1 MGASR
6 CLVESTS
13 EEKSKNEK
21 EESDRGCPNNK
32 MGMFMASKLG
42 CDKMNEKKKTK
53 ISRIDL

>member
-21 EESDRGCPNNK
+21 EESDRGCPSDK
-32 MGMFMASKLG
+32 MGMFMASKLR
-42 CDKMNEKKKTK
+42 CEKMKEKKKTNL
-53 ISRIDL
+53 SRIDL